1 MKRRL
6 GITLAILLLSEFLF
20 ASVKVNNIYYEL
32 DDVNRTAFV
41 TNPDV
46 EGEYA
51 GNIVIPASILYND
64 IEYAVT
70 GIGTGNG
77 SSATMLGFTNCTN
90 LSEITIPNSVK
101 LIGTGAFYGCTSL
114 EAVLLS
120 DTIERIEGN
129 PFTYCSSLEYNTYS
143 SGNYLGSEDNP
154 YLALISINAQ
164 ATSLTI
170 LPETKIIKAS
180 AFVGRT
186 TLKELTLL
194 AGTERTIPN
203 GIWQCGDIMYYV
215 GDTVVVTEDITL
227 VSIYMGDCQP
237 ASNQEELLDAIKN
250 QKTPVLKNDI
260 NMTTYLSGYSYP
272 SLGGITDLYLNG
284 YNITFAPSLAYC
296 TYGIRY
302 GLNIMDKG
310 TITYL
315 GTGVFAVMNNHGWG
329 GDCCVLT
336 VGEDVTINAP
346 NATLVQDRES
356 TYTNGYP
363 MIKIYGNV
371 TCNSFINVSNS
382 GNRNPRV
389 EIYDGATVTLNGAVS
404 AHSVVGNIT
413 HVNISGGTITSN
425 STTQSFFD
433 DTSIYTITGGKFYFA
448 YEGDAQE
455 LASIIDT
462 EIYKIVETTVDSKTY
477 YSVVDKDSSTR
488 MDVSIDFGPLVG

>member
-1 MKRRL
+1 MHRP
-6 GITLAILLLSEFLF
+6 
-20 ASVKVNNIYYEL
+20 Y
-32 DDVNRTAFV
+32 
-41 TNPDV
+41 
-46 EGEYA
+46 
-51 GNIVIPASILYND
+51 
-64 IEYAVT
+64 
-70 GIGTGNG
+70 
-77 SSATMLGFTNCTN
+77 
-90 LSEITIPNSVK
+90 
-101 LIGTGAFYGCTSL
+101 

-129 PFTYCSSLEYNTYS
+129 PFTSCSSIEYNTYS

-194 AGTERTIPN
+194 AGTEITIPN

-215 GDTVVVTEDITL
+215 GDTVVATEDITL

-260 NMTTYLSGYSYP
+260 YMTTFLSGYSY
-272 SLGGITDLYLNG
+272 STWKIHDLYLNG

-296 TYGIRY
+296 TNGTRY

-346 NATLVQDRES
+346 NATLVQDRDS

-404 AHSVVGNIT
+404 AHSVVGNTT

-433 DTSIYTITGGKFYFA
+433 EASVYTITGGKVYFA
-448 YEGDAQE
+448 YEGDEQE

-462 EIYKIVETTVDSKTY
+462 ERYKIVETTVDSKTY
-477 YSVVDKDSSTR
+477 YSIVDKDSSSS
-488 MDVSIDFGPLVG
+488 MDISIDFGPLVG